1 LELTAQ
7 ARAWLEQDPDPATRA
22 ELEALLVAEA
32 DHELQDRFGS
42 QLQFGTAGLRGALG
56 AGPNRMNRIVVA
68 RTALAIARFLRAND
82 GVYGDPSGSLSVV
95 IGYDARTNSDVFARD
110 SAAIFAAAGI
120 STALFEYPVP
130 TPVAAFT
137 GRRLGASATI
147 VVTASHNPPADNGYK
162 VYLGGPNGGSQ
173 LVPPQDAEIAGHITE
188 VAATMKFGEI
198 PKSTDYRSLGAVEVE
213 HYRDRALQL
222 LPGPDAGN
230 PLKISYT
237 ALHGVGWA
245 VTEPLFKAA
254 GFALAAVIEQR
265 DPDPKFSTL
274 SFPNPEEPGAMDLA
288 FAHASAHQSDLILA
302 HDPDADR
309 LAVAVPADFGQGSA
323 SGWRMLTGDE
333 VGLILGEL
341 VASRS
346 ATGALANSIVS
357 AGLLARVAEHYG
369 LQFEQTLTG
378 FKWISKVPGLV
389 YGYEEALGYCVDP
402 EHTPDKDGITAAL
415 LIADLAA
422 RLASSGLTLA
432 DHLDELNQR
441 YGYLATGQV
450 SLRLSAV
457 SDVKTL
463 MDGLRANPPAELAT
477 EPLVVEDLLQAA
489 LATDALRIRLATS
502 DRQLIIRPSGT
513 EPKLKCYLQASGG
526 TAATAAS
533 ALAELEAATRALL
546 AAHRR

>member
-1 LELTAQ
+1 
-7 ARAWLEQDPDPATRA
+7 
-22 ELEALLVAEA
+22 
-32 DHELQDRFGS
+32 
-42 QLQFGTAGLRGALG
+42 
-56 AGPNRMNRIVVA
+56 
-68 RTALAIARFLRAND
+68 
-82 GVYGDPSGSLSVV
+82 
-95 IGYDARTNSDVFARD
+95 
-110 SAAIFAAAGI
+110 
-120 STALFEYPVP
+120 
-130 TPVAAFT
+130 
-137 GRRLGASATI
+137 
-147 VVTASHNPPADNGYK
+147 
-162 VYLGGPNGGSQ
+162 
-173 LVPPQDAEIAGHITE
+173 
-188 VAATMKFGEI
+188 
-198 PKSTDYRSLGAVEVE
+198 
-213 HYRDRALQL
+213 
-222 LPGPDAGN
+222 
-230 PLKISYT
+230 
-237 ALHGVGWA
+237 
-245 VTEPLFKAA
+245 
-254 GFALAAVIEQR
+254 
-265 DPDPKFSTL
+265 
-274 SFPNPEEPGAMDLA
+274 
-288 FAHASAHQSDLILA
+288 
-302 HDPDADR
+302 
-309 LAVAVPADFGQGSA
+309 
-323 SGWRMLTGDE
+323 MLTGDE

-489 LATDALRIRLATS
+489 LATDALRIRLAAS